1 MDILCTAT
9 RCPAAMSRRS
19 RNSRAWRYVWSGIRR
34 DSDSRALVLASESE
48 EWGYERLQYS
58 DSDSEPDYR
67 PVVPPVP
74 SAVPVTGESYCTCDS
89 QAEPSYNP
97 RLRGFHRI
105 KDCHCGEEDQD
116 FDWVWDDSNRS
127 TATLMTCDNRKVN
140 FHTEYSCGTA
150 AIRGSKELADG
161 QHFWEIKMTSP
172 VYGTDMMV
180 GIGTCDVNLDK
191 YRHTFCSLLGKDD
204 DSWGLS
210 YTGLLHHKGDKV
222 TFSSRFGQG
231 SIIGVHLDTWHGTL
245 TFFKNRKCIGVA
257 ATELQNK
264 HFYPMACSTAAK
276 SSMKV
281 IRSCFTPT
289 SLQYLCCARLR
300 KLLPECPDTLSVLP
314 LPPGLRHLLHNKL
327 GWVLRLNNGLLGAP
341 GGGGLGSD
349 LPPTP
354 PLAGALSSESDD
366 SEGCSSDPEA
376 CQRKRCRWT

>member
-1 MDILCTAT
+1 MVILCTAT

-19 RNSRAWRYVWSGIRR
+19 RNSRAWRYVWSGLRR
-34 DSDSRALVLASESE
+34 DADSRALVLSSESE

-97 RLRGFHRI
+97 HLRGFHRI

-222 TFSSRFGQG
+222 NFSSRFGQG

-341 GGGGLGSD
+341 GRGGLGSH
-349 LPPTP
+349 LPPTL